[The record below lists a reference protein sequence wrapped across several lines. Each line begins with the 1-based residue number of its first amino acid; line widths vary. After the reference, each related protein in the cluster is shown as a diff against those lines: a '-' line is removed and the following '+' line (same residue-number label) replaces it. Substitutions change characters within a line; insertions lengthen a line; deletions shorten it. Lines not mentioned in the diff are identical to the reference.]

1 MASTTLLIISRIWHF
16 CQVFWGKTFKKV
28 CLVQCIKFNNLE
40 QTEDLPKTLL
50 HGRKTFSISVRHRR
64 LSFLTHISFNDNF
77 KFFWSHRV
85 TSIFIKKWYPML
97 LNLDSSDQWEFG
109 EKYIGQQFHFSSIAI
124 VWTARQSVKYNQK
137 LGNLIYTCWK
147 YCKITY

>member
-1 MASTTLLIISRIWHF
+1 MEIFRVWSTLFKSIKELTMANNTLLIISRIWHF
-16 CQVFWGKTFKKV
+16 CQVFGGKTFKKV

-64 LSFLTHISFNDNF
+64 LSFLTHISFNGNF
-77 KFFWSHRV
+77 KFFWSYRL

-97 LNLDSSDQWEFG
+97 LNLKSSDQWEFS
-109 EKYIGQQFHFSSIAI
+109 ERIDWSAISFQFDC
-124 VWTARQSVKYNQK
+124 NC
-137 LGNLIYTCWK
+137 LNG
-147 YCKITY
+147 